1 MADHK
6 DMKNIMKIINTVGT
20 CLLAFSSLALSSEQN
35 NQFTFSNSNHGNI
48 CSQSPDV
55 WALGGELVV
64 DAPVIFNGQAMTRE
78 ANVIASN
85 TLAFLSSGD
94 ATPSSIHLM
103 NKSISCIKSD
113 NPIELVGA
121 VASYYESKYFAISMS
136 DIPAEIPEPDLPV
149 VPEIIKDQFETKT
162 EFKERVNQI
171 SQQRQLTV
179 NNIQEKYRQRVEQR
193 NESIKTL
200 QNAINKKR
208 ELIGDNNT
216 QFVAQAFR
224 DVMGK
229 PVLTAKSYDAENQK
243 MYVNFKSANQNYNRD
258 IVLNVPTDKAR
269 ETYKNIERLDLA
281 LIYSVSDSQIEL
293 VDIAATY
300 QNNKF
305 IGDIATT
312 NYQPETITVTL
323 QSNSATLGADAI
335 QLQNPNL
342 IDKFEVQSQ
351 LTLSENGDGNELQSL
366 LAKLTPAAEDKSK
379 WFFNLAIEDYANSD
393 EIAFSRNSGET
404 MESVANKA
412 LGVPERH
419 IYSLIDQKATSGAI
433 KDNLRLMLDNVS
445 EGDTVY
451 FYYSGHG
458 IPALPDND
466 PYILPQDKIPDYI
479 KDDPYF
485 KLNNIYRTLSD
496 SKAGKI
502 IVLVDSCFSG
512 ATDGVSV
519 IKGVA
524 ASRLVPKKVAIDQE
538 RMVVITAGRDK
549 EYSNMYAEKQQR
561 LFSYYL
567 MKSLIEGQRSIEGVY
582 QDVYENVKSTSFEMG
597 DLKRQHPTILGNK
610 TLTL

>member
-243 MYVNFKSANQNYNRD
+243 MYVNFKSANQDYNRD
-258 IVLNVPTDKAR
+258 IVLNVPTEKAR
-269 ETYKNIERLDLA
+269 ETYKNIEMLDLA

-293 VDIAATY
+293 VDILATY
-300 QNNKF
+300 QDDKF

-312 NYQPETITVTL
+312 NYQPEAITVTL
-323 QSNSATLGADAI
+323 QSNSATLGVDGI

-351 LTLSENGDGNELQSL
+351 LTLSEDGDGNELQSL

-404 MESVANKA
+404 MASVANKA

>member
-1 MADHK
+1 
-6 DMKNIMKIINTVGT
+6 MKIQSIIGA
-20 CLLAFSSLALSSEQN
+20 CLLAFSSSSFSLEQV
-35 NQFTFSNSNHGNI
+35 NQFTFSNSNHGRI
-48 CSQSPDV
+48 CNQSTDV
-55 WALGGELVV
+55 WTWGGELIV
-64 DAPVIFNGQAMTRE
+64 DAAIILNGQTITRE
-78 ANVIASN
+78 VNVPASN

-94 ATPSSIHLM
+94 VRQNSIHLM
-103 NKSISCIKSD
+103 DKSISCMKTD
-113 NPIELVGA
+113 KPIELVGA
-121 VASYYESKYFAISMS
+121 VASFYERKYFAISMS
-136 DIPAEIPEPDLPV
+136 DIPAEIPAPELPIA
-149 VPEIIKDQFETKT
+149 PAIIKDQFETKA
-162 EFKERVNQI
+162 EFKDRIKTI
-171 SQQRQLTV
+171 SQQRQIEV
-179 NNIQEKYRQRVEQR
+179 NAIQAKYRQRVEQR
-193 NESIKTL
+193 NQTIKIL
-200 QNAINKKR
+200 QNSSVKKR
-208 ELIGDNNT
+208 ELVGDNNA
-216 QFVAQAFR
+216 QFIAQAFK

-229 PVLTAKSYDAENQK
+229 PILTAKSYDAENQQ
-243 MYVNFKSANQNYNRD
+243 MYVNFKASNQNYNRD
-258 IVLNVPTDKAR
+258 IVLNVPKEKAR
-269 ETYKNIERLDLA
+269 DTFKNIEHLDLV
-281 LIYSVSDSQIEL
+281 LIYGVSDSQIEL
-293 VDIAATY
+293 VDIFATY
-300 QNNKF
+300 QGDKF

-312 NYQPETITVTL
+312 NYQPEAISVTL
-323 QSNSATLGADAI
+323 QSTSKTLSTNDV

-351 LTLSENGDGNELQSL
+351 LTLSDKGDSDELQGL
-366 LAKLTPAAEDKSK
+366 LAKLTPAVQDKTK

-404 MESVANKA
+404 MVSVAYKA

-419 IYSLIDQKATSGAI
+419 IYSLIDQQATSGAI
-433 KDNLRLMLDNVS
+433 KDKLRLMLENIS

-458 IPALPDND
+458 IPALPDNE

-524 ASRLVPKKVAIDQE
+524 ASRLVPKKVAIDQQ

-549 EYSNMYAEKQQR
+549 EYSNMFVEKQQR
-561 LFSYYL
+561 LFSFYL
-567 MKSLIEGQRSIEGVY
+567 MKSLIEGKRSIEDVY
-582 QDVYENVKSTSFEMG
+582 HDVYENVKSTSFEMG

-610 TLTL
+610 ALSL

>member
-1 MADHK
+1 
-6 DMKNIMKIINTVGT
+6 MKIIYAVGT

-64 DAPVIFNGQAMTRE
+64 DAPIILNGQEMTRE
-78 ANVIASN
+78 TNVPASN
-85 TLAFLSSGD
+85 TLAFLSSGN
-94 ATPSSIHLM
+94 ATSSSVHLM
-103 NKSISCIKSD
+103 NKSISCIKTD
-113 NPIELVGA
+113 KPIELVGA

-136 DIPAEIPEPDLPV
+136 DIPAEIPEPNLPV
-149 VPEIIKDQFETKT
+149 APEIIKDQFETKA

-193 NESIKTL
+193 NESIKAL

-208 ELIGDNNT
+208 ELIGGNNI

-229 PVLTAKSYDAENQK
+229 PILTAKSYDAENQK
-243 MYVNFKSANQNYNRD
+243 MYVNFKSANQDYNRD
-258 IVLNVPTDKAR
+258 IVLNVPKENAR
-269 ETYKNIERLDLA
+269 DTYKNIEILDLA

-293 VDIAATY
+293 VDIVATY
-300 QNNKF
+300 QDDKF

-323 QSNSATLGADAI
+323 QPNSATLGVDGI

-351 LTLSENGDGNELQSL
+351 LTLSENGDGDELQSL
-366 LAKLTPAAEDKSK
+366 LAKLTPAAEDKTK

-412 LGVPERH
+412 LGVPNRH

-524 ASRLVPKKVAIDQE
+524 ASRLVPKKVAIDQD

-549 EYSNMYAEKQQR
+549 EYSNMYAEKEQR

-582 QDVYENVKSTSFEMG
+582 QDVYDNVKSTSFEMG

-610 TLTL
+610 TLLL